1 MFESGAINTR
11 EAGAGAGRVT
21 PGQVRLVNVMYCG
34 SWPHI
39 QQMLLSI
46 NQTRSAYVIR
56 RYCEYLG
63 GLKST
68 LLEKFFFE

>member
-46 NQTRSAYVIR
+46 NQTRPAYVIW

-68 LLEKFFFE
+68 LLENFLF